1 MKKILLLVLS
11 YVFAV
16 SGCVTAPSFHEAD
29 SSSPH
34 AVLKFQSYMGIGNA
48 LTVIEIN
55 GHVPDSL
62 KWNYHHFQVSPGHVS
77 VLVESCQSLRNGY
90 IGSAIVDIDVEANRT
105 YSFTR
110 DIQKDGIVLT
120 VTRDDG
126 YVFYHANMSLDP
138 GYCPG

>member
-1 MKKILLLVLS
+1 MKKILLLILC

-16 SGCVTAPSFHEAD
+16 SGCVTDPSFHEAD

-34 AVLKFQSYMGIGNA
+34 AVLRFQSYMGIGNA

-55 GHVPDSL
+55 GHTPDSL
-62 KWNYHHFQVSPGHVS
+62 KWNYHRFQVSPGRVS
-77 VLVESCQSLRNGY
+77 VLVESCQSLKNWY
-90 IGSAIVDIDVEANRT
+90 IGSAVVDIDVEANRT

-110 DIQKDGIVLT
+110 DLQKDSIVLT

-126 YVFYHANMSLDP
+126 YVVYHANMSLDP
-138 GYCPG
+138 GRCPG